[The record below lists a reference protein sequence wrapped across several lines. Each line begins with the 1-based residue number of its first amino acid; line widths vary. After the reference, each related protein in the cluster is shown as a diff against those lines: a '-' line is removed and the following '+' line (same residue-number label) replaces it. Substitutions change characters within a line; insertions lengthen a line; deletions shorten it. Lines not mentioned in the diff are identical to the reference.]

1 LVLST
6 FSTSSEAFKD
16 LLEKSRNNSEEQDKG
31 MSKIY
36 IMGNWRWMVAVSK
49 PARSF
54 NSVVLDGDL
63 STKIYSDASQ
73 FFESKNW
80 YYQNGVPYRR
90 VSPRNYS
97 FSFRVICY
105 MGILVVG
112 KLLLFLH
119 SLGNFL

>member
-16 LLEKSRNNSEEQDKG
+16 LLEKSRHNSEDQDKG

-63 STKIYSDASQ
+63 STKIYSDALQ

-90 VSPRNYS
+90 VT
-97 FSFRVICY
+97 
-105 MGILVVG
+105 
-112 KLLLFLH
+112 LLLY
-119 SLGNFL
+119 